1 MFAPDVSHAVA
12 TAPCCRVAVY
22 PAVPG
27 WAPARTLL
35 EVADCPEHLGET
47 LPHLDTGHW
56 LIVGIAAEQ
65 ARAEAQRLR
74 GSPVALIWLD
84 RG

>member
-27 WAPARTLL
+27 WAPPCSRL
-35 EVADCPEHLGET
+35 EIANCPEQLGAT
-47 LPHLDTGHW
+47 LPHQGAGHW

-74 GSPVALIWLD
+74 GSPVELVWLEAA
-84 RG
+84 